1 MSAYVIVE
9 IEVDDPVGYQE
20 YRPLAAASVA
30 RHGGRFVARGG
41 QRETF
46 EGEWS
51 GRVVVL
57 EFESL
62 DAARAWYYSDDYQ
75 EALPLRLRASRG
87 RMIAVEGSEVPA
99 D

>member
-20 YRPLAAASVA
+20 
-30 RHGGRFVARGG
+30 
-41 QRETF
+41 
-46 EGEWS
+46 
-51 GRVVVL
+51 VL
-57 EFESL
+57 PF
-62 DAARAWYYSDDYQ
+62 
-75 EALPLRLRASRG
+75 RLRASRG